1 FSPASLQAF
10 HLASVRPCGTAPGNT
25 YEYRNTISPT
35 IEANAMECQIKYLRM
50 LPSLPTW
57 FVAAVAT
64 TIDCTSIILPMTP
77 PALFAA
83 HIRIG
88 SSPSCSAVIRCN
100 PPNRAFEDVSLPVR
114 ATPSHPRNVP
124 KNGNKTPVLVKAS
137 PSTASMPEY
146 RVMYPSPSMNDIAIT
161 AAFIRFRVCQK
172 IASRSRKLSPN
183 NKPAVIPASRHPV
196 PVADS
201 QLNSNFADSGDGCE
215 TTGLALVTARSNSG
229 TLHPPRSNAGIV
241 HSFIA
246 DFIPGRPQ
254 TSTNPD
260 NSKKGIHARAILL
273 LECPLA
279 LALVAVPAAPAEVNP
294 RSTLA
299 PASSPSLSSNSA
311 LSASAVSRANLHTRF
326 GCQNLR
332 NA

>member
-1 FSPASLQAF
+1 
-10 HLASVRPCGTAPGNT
+10 
-25 YEYRNTISPT
+25 
-35 IEANAMECQIKYLRM
+35 
-50 LPSLPTW
+50 
-57 FVAAVAT
+57 
-64 TIDCTSIILPMTP
+64 
-77 PALFAA
+77 
-83 HIRIG
+83 
-88 SSPSCSAVIRCN
+88 
-100 PPNRAFEDVSLPVR
+100 
-114 ATPSHPRNVP
+114 
-124 KNGNKTPVLVKAS
+124 
-137 PSTASMPEY
+137 
-146 RVMYPSPSMNDIAIT
+146 
-161 AAFIRFRVCQK
+161 
-172 IASRSRKLSPN
+172 
-183 NKPAVIPASRHPV
+183 VIPASRHPV

-260 NSKKGIHARAILL
+260 NSMKGIHAPTIGP
-273 LECPLA
+273 LECLLA
-279 LALVAVPAAPAEVNP
+279 LALVAGPAAPAEVNP

-299 PASSPSLSSNSA
+299 PASSSSLSSSSA

-332 NA
+332 NATVTASEATAAAMSTRLLSTLFDHKNWADANEIPTTRIAGSTSNVSAHPTKERTSQNATITAVIGKILPIIALKSDSGRPDTAARVWTGVPIAPHATGAVLAIKFSTAAWNGSNPSPIMKAPAIATGAPNPAEPSINEPKQKATNRSCSRRSGVIAAIDSFIISNWPVSTEMS